1 MFDKRLLLV
10 GLFFLDI
17 LLHGAV
23 VFGWSSI
30 TDIYKMN
37 NRIVAR
43 VNSTCDAIEAGDD
56 TSRYNLIFALRKR
69 FFMVG

>member
-17 LLHGAV
+17 LLHGAL

-30 TDIYKMN
+30 TDIYKIN
-37 NRIVAR
+37 TRTESR
-43 VNSTCDAIEAGDD
+43 LNSTCDATETGGN

-69 FFMVG
+69 LLDSK